1 MIGWLKN
8 LFSKPDA
15 PKPKPIRID
24 LPEGIAHDQ
33 LAKLG
38 INHLAQDN
46 PFDGLVAQFQELG
59 LSPENA
65 DLAAERIAAG
75 MTRAL
80 MFGDKT
86 RPDPDHDPLATA
98 AFDLIKSGQDPD

>member
-1 MIGWLKN
+1 MISWLKN
-8 LFSKPDA
+8 LFSNPEV
-15 PKPKPIRID
+15 PKPEAFRIA
-24 LPEGIAHDQ
+24 LPEGITNDQ

-46 PFDGLVAQFQELG
+46 PFDGLVAQFQKLG
-59 LSPENA
+59 LSPEDA

-86 RPDPDHDPLATA
+86 RPDPGHDPLATA